1 MLACLHV
8 SIVPP
13 QPPNRLLAALAPYVS
28 PAPGQPYLV
37 DLAADLGRPVNLR
50 LSDRSCVE
58 LDCNLNINAAL
69 GRLSNAVGRRQQG
82 GRLVPCLTS
91 VACRCAWRLASCNKH
106 PPQQNGQRAVLACT
120 HAIVVVVAGWFL
132 LRAQGGSLGHV
143 QRHQPSGCAWQPAPH
158 QCHEGPAGSR
168 VWTDLQGGQARPR

>member
-1 MLACLHV
+1 MQHLLSLTVQACV
-8 SIVPP
+8 FACVPPARPP

-28 PAPGQPYLV
+28 PAAGQPYLV

-69 GRLSNAVGRRQQG
+69 GRLSNAVGRRQHG

-91 VACRCAWRLASCNKH
+91 VAWRYAWRLASCNKT
-106 PPQQNGQRAVLACT
+106 PSTISAQFWRDCCRGCWVVFAAGAGWRTRTCSAMSTGWVCLAACT
-120 HAIVVVVAGWFL
+120 ASV
-132 LRAQGGSLGHV
+132 
-143 QRHQPSGCAWQPAPH
+143 P
-158 QCHEGPAGSR
+158 
-168 VWTDLQGGQARPR
+168 